1 MLHDPSNRSCHNTI
15 LLILPKFKSVYHNY
29 FIKICSRET
38 VNKFVKFIKHVKFNV
53 IRRKMSSK
61 LLYMYDS
68 YIKEFDATVTY
79 VNNNSIEL
87 DQTAFFPT
95 SGGVQHDTGI
105 LISQNTIY
113 QVIDVVKENNR
124 VFHIINKPGLKIS
137 DKVHG
142 VVDWNRRYKL
152 MRMHTAAHLLS
163 AVFYNDLHAL
173 ITGNQLDVD
182 KSRID
187 FSVETFDRELIM
199 KLVEKA
205 NQLIKSDIKVKI
217 YFMKRDDALKIP
229 DLVKLAEAHPP
240 DIEELRIV
248 EIEGIDKQ
256 ADGGPHVSYL
266 NEIGNIVVLK
276 LENKGKT
283 NRRIYYTVQ
292 P

>member
-1 MLHDPSNRSCHNTI
+1 MQ
-15 LLILPKFKSVYHNY
+15 
-29 FIKICSRET
+29 SR
-38 VNKFVKFIKHVKFNV
+38 
-53 IRRKMSSK
+53 

-68 YIKEFDATVTY
+68 YLKEFDATVTY
-79 VNNNSIEL
+79 ASNNMIEL

-105 LISQNTIY
+105 LMSQNTIY
-113 QVIDVVKENNR
+113 HVTDVVKQGDK
-124 VFHIINKPGLKIS
+124 VFHVVDRVGLKVG

-142 VVDWNRRYKL
+142 IIDWDRRYRL

-187 FSVETFDRELIM
+187 FSVEAFDRELIM

-205 NQLIKSDIKVKI
+205 NQLIKSNVRVKI
-217 YFMKRDDALKIP
+217 YFMKREDALKIP

-240 DIEELRIV
+240 EIEELRIV
-248 EIEGIDKQ
+248 EIEGIDRQ

-266 NEIGNIVVLK
+266 SEIGNIIVLK

>member
-1 MLHDPSNRSCHNTI
+1 
-15 LLILPKFKSVYHNY
+15 
-29 FIKICSRET
+29 
-38 VNKFVKFIKHVKFNV
+38 
-53 IRRKMSSK
+53 MSSK

-68 YIKEFDATVTY
+68 YLKEVDATVTY
-79 VNNNSIEL
+79 VDNNAIEL
-87 DQTAFFPT
+87 DQTVFFPA

-105 LISQNTIY
+105 LISQNVTY
-113 QVIDVVKENNR
+113 QVNN
-124 VFHIINKPGLKIS
+124 VIKQGDKVLHIVDKPGLKVG

-142 VVDWNRRYKL
+142 IIDWNRRYRL

-173 ITGNQLDVD
+173 ITGNQLDVN

-187 FSVETFDRELIM
+187 FSVETFDRDLIT

-205 NQLIKSDIKVKI
+205 NQLIKNDAPVKI
-217 YFMKRDDALKIP
+217 YFMKRSEALKIP

-240 DIEELRIV
+240 EIEELRIV
-248 EIEGIDKQ
+248 EIEGIDRQ
-256 ADGGPHVSYL
+256 ADGGPHISHL
-266 NEIGNIVVLK
+266 SEIGTIVILK

>member
-1 MLHDPSNRSCHNTI
+1 MG
-15 LLILPKFKSVYHNY
+15 
-29 FIKICSRET
+29 
-38 VNKFVKFIKHVKFNV
+38 
-53 IRRKMSSK
+53 SK

-68 YIKEFDATVTY
+68 YIKEFDAIVTY
-79 VNNNSIEL
+79 VNNNSVEL

-105 LISQNTIY
+105 LISQNTVY
-113 QVIDVVKENNR
+113 HVTDVVKENDR
-124 VFHIINKPGLKIS
+124 VLHIVDKLGLKIG

-142 VVDWNRRYKL
+142 VIDWDRRYKL

-205 NQLIKSDIKVKI
+205 NQLIKSDVKVKI

-229 DLVKLAEAHPP
+229 DLIKLAEAHPP
-240 DIEELRIV
+240 DVEELRIV

-256 ADGGPHVSYL
+256 ADGGPHISHL
-266 NEIGNIVVLK
+266 SEIGNIVVLK